1 MMVGINK
8 LNPWKEMFKNIK
20 DSVFKTA
27 CNFFARVSMVLN
39 CTKGTHIEIESTK
52 N

>member
-8 LNPWKEMFKNIK
+8 LNPWKFFSVK
-20 DSVFKTA
+20 DNVFRTA
-27 CNFFARVSMVLN
+27 CDFMTKVSMGLN
-39 CTKGTHIEIESTK
+39 CTGNIHIEIESTK